1 MGWIPADIPD
11 LTGRRA
17 IVTGANAGLGLEVA
31 HGLAA
36 HGAEVVLACRNTAKA
51 EAAAAA
57 IRERTPAATVEV
69 GALDLAD
76 LDSVAAFAASAS
88 SGRLDL
94 LVNNA
99 GLMAIDE
106 ARTAQ
111 GAEMQFGV
119 NHLGHFA
126 LTARLLPL
134 LLATPGSRVA
144 TMSSMGHRAAR
155 GPADPRLE
163 RRYDRWQAYFHSKL
177 ANLLFTAELQR
188 RLAAAGASTIAV
200 AAHPGAS
207 NTDLGTEGSGL
218 SNRGL
223 RLLPFIGQSAERG
236 RPPDAA
242 RAHRPAVRGG
252 EYYGPRFLAFGAT
265 PVRETPTRA
274 ARDAAA
280 ARRLWDLSVELS
292 GWTRVRRLIRRVVEI
307 HGSARADGGGLRAHR
322 RPAHHAH
329 RARRA
334 VAVRSPTPNPPRA
347 RRTAARPRRC
357 GTRRT
362 RTRCAS
368 RPTAAARRSPRTR
381 RRTRSPSPRSS
392 ATGVMPPLAMSGI
405 VKMPAAT
412 TAGIASRN
420 E

>member
-51 EAAAAA
+51 EVAAAAV
-57 IRERTPAATVEV
+57 RDRTPAAKVEV
-69 GALDLAD
+69 GPLDLAD
-76 LDSVAAFAASAS
+76 LDSVAAFAAAQ

-94 LVNNA
+94 LINNA

-106 ARTAQ
+106 ARTRD
-111 GAEMQFGV
+111 GVEMQFGV

-134 LLATPGSRVA
+134 LLATPGSRVGS
-144 TMSSMGHRAAR
+144 MSSMGHRAAR
-155 GPADPRLE
+155 WQAAPA
-163 RRYDRWQAYFHSKL
+163 RYDRWHAYFHSKL

-188 RLAAAGASTIAV
+188 RLAAAAASTIAV
-200 AAHPGAS
+200 AAHPGAA
-207 NTDLGTEGSGL
+207 NTDLGTEGSGF

-223 RLLPFIGQSAERG
+223 RLVPFIGQPAELG
-236 RPPDAA
+236 ARPML
-242 RAHRPAVRGG
+242 RALTDPTVRGG

-265 PVRETPTRA
+265 PVRETPARA

-292 GWTRVRRLIRRVVEI
+292 GLE
-307 HGSARADGGGLRAHR
+307 
-322 RPAHHAH
+322 PAF
-329 RARRA
+329 
-334 VAVRSPTPNPPRA
+334 
-347 RRTAARPRRC
+347 TA
-357 GTRRT
+357 
-362 RTRCAS
+362 
-368 RPTAAARRSPRTR
+368 
-381 RRTRSPSPRSS
+381 
-392 ATGVMPPLAMSGI
+392 
-405 VKMPAAT
+405 
-412 TAGIASRN
+412 
-420 E
+420 

>member
-1 MGWIPADIPD
+1 MGWTPSDIPA

-51 EAAAAA
+51 DAAAAA
-57 IRERTPAATVEV
+57 IRGRTPGARIEV
-69 GALDLAD
+69 GAIDLAD
-76 LDSVAAFAASAS
+76 LDSVAAFAATQ

-99 GLMAIDE
+99 GLMAVDE

-134 LLATPGSRVA
+134 LLTTPGSRVA
-144 TMSSMGHRAAR
+144 SMSSMGHRAAR
-155 GPADPRLE
+155 GQADPRLE

-188 RLAAAGASTIAV
+188 RLAGAGASTIAV
-200 AAHPGAS
+200 AAHPGGS

-218 SNRGL
+218 SNVGL
-223 RLLPFIGQSAERG
+223 RLLPFIGQPAALG
-236 RPPDAA
+236 ARPML
-242 RAHRPAVRGG
+242 RALTDPAVRGG
-252 EYYGPRFLAFGAT
+252 EYYGPRFMVFGAS
-265 PVRETPTRA
+265 PVLETPSRA
-274 ARDAAA
+274 ARDTAA

-292 GWTRVRRLIRRVVEI
+292 GLE
-307 HGSARADGGGLRAHR
+307 
-322 RPAHHAH
+322 PAF
-329 RARRA
+329 
-334 VAVRSPTPNPPRA
+334 
-347 RRTAARPRRC
+347 AA
-357 GTRRT
+357 
-362 RTRCAS
+362 
-368 RPTAAARRSPRTR
+368 
-381 RRTRSPSPRSS
+381 
-392 ATGVMPPLAMSGI
+392 
-405 VKMPAAT
+405 
-412 TAGIASRN
+412 
-420 E
+420 

>member
-1 MGWIPADIPD
+1 MGWVPADIPD

-51 EAAAAA
+51 ETAAVA
-57 IRERTPAATVEV
+57 IRERTRSAAVAV

-76 LDSVAAFAASAS
+76 LDSVAAFAAGR
-88 SGRLDL
+88 SGRRDL
-94 LVNNA
+94 RVNNA

-106 ARTAQ
+106 ARTRE

-155 GPADPRLE
+155 GPGDPRLE

-188 RLAAAGASTIAV
+188 RLAAADASTIAV

-207 NTDLGTEGSGL
+207 NTDLGTEGSGF
-218 SNRGL
+218 SNWGL
-223 RLLPFIGQSAERG
+223 RLLPASPHLFDAVLRLPLMDCTRARVELGWRPEHSAPEVLEEFLEG
-236 RPPDAA
+236 L
-242 RAHRPAVRGG
+242 RGG
-252 EYYGPRFLAFGAT
+252 EGEAT
-265 PVRETPTRA
+265 EPMRGRKA
-274 ARDAAA
+274 A
-280 ARRLWDLSVELS
+280 
-292 GWTRVRRLIRRVVEI
+292 
-307 HGSARADGGGLRAHR
+307 
-322 RPAHHAH
+322 
-329 RARRA
+329 
-334 VAVRSPTPNPPRA
+334 
-347 RRTAARPRRC
+347 
-357 GTRRT
+357 
-362 RTRCAS
+362 
-368 RPTAAARRSPRTR
+368 
-381 RRTRSPSPRSS
+381 
-392 ATGVMPPLAMSGI
+392 
-405 VKMPAAT
+405 
-412 TAGIASRN
+412 
-420 E
+420 

>member
-31 HGLAA
+31 HGLVA

-51 EAAAAA
+51 EAAAVA
-57 IRERTPAATVEV
+57 IRERTPSAAVAV

-76 LDSVAAFAASAS
+76 LDSVAAFAGAQSE
-88 SGRLDL
+88 RVDL

-106 ARTAQ
+106 ARTRE
-111 GAEMQFGV
+111 GVEMQFGV

-155 GPADPRLE
+155 GPGDPRLE

-188 RLAAAGASTIAV
+188 RLAAADASTIAV

-207 NTDLGTEGSGL
+207 NTDLGTEGSGF

-223 RLLPFIGQSAERG
+223 RLLPVIGQSAERG
-236 RPPDAA
+236 ARPML
-242 RAHRPAVRGG
+242 RALTDPTVRGG

-265 PVRETPTRA
+265 PVLETPTRS
-274 ARDAAA
+274 ARDADA

-292 GWTRVRRLIRRVVEI
+292 GLE
-307 HGSARADGGGLRAHR
+307 
-322 RPAHHAH
+322 PAF
-329 RARRA
+329 
-334 VAVRSPTPNPPRA
+334 VA
-347 RRTAARPRRC
+347 
-357 GTRRT
+357 
-362 RTRCAS
+362 
-368 RPTAAARRSPRTR
+368 
-381 RRTRSPSPRSS
+381 
-392 ATGVMPPLAMSGI
+392 
-405 VKMPAAT
+405 
-412 TAGIASRN
+412 
-420 E
+420 

>member
-51 EAAAAA
+51 EAAAVA
-57 IRERTPAATVEV
+57 IRERTPGAKVEV

-76 LDSVAAFAASAS
+76 LDSVAAFAATQ

-94 LVNNA
+94 VVNNA

-111 GAEMQFGV
+111 GVEMQFGV

-134 LLATPGSRVA
+134 LLATPGSRVGS
-144 TMSSMGHRAAR
+144 MSSMGHRAAR
-155 GPADPRLE
+155 GQAPPE
-163 RRYDRWQAYFHSKL
+163 RYNRWQAYFHSKL

-207 NTDLGTEGSGL
+207 NTDLGTEGSGV
-218 SNRGL
+218 SNRAL
-223 RLLPFIGQSAERG
+223 RLL
-236 RPPDAA
+236 
-242 RAHRPAVRGG
+242 
-252 EYYGPRFLAFGAT
+252 
-265 PVRETPTRA
+265 
-274 ARDAAA
+274 
-280 ARRLWDLSVELS
+280 
-292 GWTRVRRLIRRVVEI
+292 
-307 HGSARADGGGLRAHR
+307 
-322 RPAHHAH
+322 
-329 RARRA
+329 
-334 VAVRSPTPNPPRA
+334 
-347 RRTAARPRRC
+347 
-357 GTRRT
+357 
-362 RTRCAS
+362 
-368 RPTAAARRSPRTR
+368 
-381 RRTRSPSPRSS
+381 
-392 ATGVMPPLAMSGI
+392 
-405 VKMPAAT
+405 
-412 TAGIASRN
+412 
-420 E
+420 

>member
-36 HGAEVVLACRNTAKA
+36 HGAQVVLACRNRAKA
-51 EAAAAA
+51 EAAATDLRA
-57 IRERTPAATVEV
+57 RTPGAAVEV
-69 GALDLAD
+69 GELDLAD
-76 LDSVAAFAASAS
+76 LESVAAFAAAQ
-88 SGRLDL
+88 SGPLDL

-111 GAEMQFGV
+111 GVEMQFGV

-155 GPADPRLE
+155 GEAPPA
-163 RRYDRWQAYFHSKL
+163 RYDRWQAYFHSKL

-188 RLAAAGASTIAV
+188 RLAAAGAGTIAV

-207 NTDLGTEGSGL
+207 NTDLGTEGSGW
-218 SNRGL
+218 SNLGL
-223 RLLPFIGQSAERG
+223 RLVPLIGQSAERG
-236 RPPDAA
+236 ARPML
-242 RAHRPAVRGG
+242 RALTDPGVRGG
-252 EYYGPRFLAFGAT
+252 EFYGPRFVFVGAT
-265 PVRETPTRA
+265 PVRETPSRA

-280 ARRLWDLSVELS
+280 ARRLWDRSAELS
-292 GWTRVRRLIRRVVEI
+292 GLE
-307 HGSARADGGGLRAHR
+307 
-322 RPAHHAH
+322 P
-329 RARRA
+329 A
-334 VAVRSPTPNPPRA
+334 VAA
-347 RRTAARPRRC
+347 
-357 GTRRT
+357 
-362 RTRCAS
+362 
-368 RPTAAARRSPRTR
+368 
-381 RRTRSPSPRSS
+381 
-392 ATGVMPPLAMSGI
+392 
-405 VKMPAAT
+405 
-412 TAGIASRN
+412 
-420 E
+420 

>member
-17 IVTGANAGLGLEVA
+17 IITGANAGLGLEVA

-51 EAAAAA
+51 EAAALA
-57 IRERTPAATVEV
+57 IRERTPSAAVAV

-76 LDSVAAFAASAS
+76 LDSVAAFAATQ

-106 ARTAQ
+106 ARTRE
-111 GAEMQFGV
+111 GVEMQFGV

-155 GPADPRLE
+155 GPGDPRLE

-188 RLAAAGASTIAV
+188 RLAVAGAATIAV

-207 NTDLGTEGSGL
+207 NTDLGTEGSGF
-218 SNRGL
+218 SNWGL
-223 RLLPFIGQSAERG
+223 RLLPVIGQSAERG
-236 RPPDAA
+236 ARPML
-242 RAHRPAVRGG
+242 RALTDPSVRGG
-252 EYYGPRFLAFGAT
+252 EYYGPRFVVFGAT

-274 ARDAAA
+274 ARDADA

-292 GWTRVRRLIRRVVEI
+292 GLE
-307 HGSARADGGGLRAHR
+307 
-322 RPAHHAH
+322 PAF
-329 RARRA
+329 
-334 VAVRSPTPNPPRA
+334 VS
-347 RRTAARPRRC
+347 
-357 GTRRT
+357 
-362 RTRCAS
+362 
-368 RPTAAARRSPRTR
+368 
-381 RRTRSPSPRSS
+381 
-392 ATGVMPPLAMSGI
+392 
-405 VKMPAAT
+405 
-412 TAGIASRN
+412 
-420 E
+420 